1 MDHGAIHFGTLWVAF
16 FAIMIPIANAP
27 AFVSLAGSME
37 P

>member
-1 MDHGAIHFGTLWVAF
+1 MDHGAIHFGTMRVAF

-27 AFVSLAGSME
+27 AFAPLAGSME